1 MQIERKIQRFDFQF
15 CPNLIF
21 KIFPVPRG
29 LESHALE
36 KKTINSDVDWQTIFS
51 ACKLNILG
59 LRKSFSEPWT
69 GYSSDDMWIK
79 WKTWLNGPC
88 DEYFCDFYEIFCE

>member
-36 KKTINSDVDWQTIFS
+36 KKLSTRT
-51 ACKLNILG
+51 
-59 LRKSFSEPWT
+59 WT
-69 GYSSDDMWIK
+69 DK
-79 WKTWLNGPC
+79 QHFRPVN
-88 DEYFCDFYEIFCE
+88 

>member
-36 KKTINSDVDWQTIFS
+36 KKLSTRTWTDKQHFRPV
-51 ACKLNILG
+51 NILG

-69 GYSSDDMWIK
+69 GYSSDDM
-79 WKTWLNGPC
+79 
-88 DEYFCDFYEIFCE
+88 

>member
-36 KKTINSDVDWQTIFS
+36 KNYQLGRVLTNNIF
-51 ACKLNILG
+51 G
-59 LRKSFSEPWT
+59 L
-69 GYSSDDMWIK
+69 
-79 WKTWLNGPC
+79 
-88 DEYFCDFYEIFCE
+88 